1 MCSFPYKIKQCRISL
16 TLSCYEKSKEQI
28 INMNLSRFQDY
39 GISDAG
45 QFIAIY
51 EDNTYEKF
59 PLKQMAKRQYPLYIG
74 EHTIAGTFHVSTDP
88 ERPKFSFN
96 IYDENLEKT
105 TIKINGWNCSKFMHW
120 YYNGEWVRELT
131 LLDPIG
137 EPRTIRLSDKFRTN
151 ERDLEAITHLIEDIK
166 DFSWLKCWESYDLF
180 QDNTKLRKKVK
191 ALKLKIRELKSAN

>member
-1 MCSFPYKIKQCRISL
+1 
-16 TLSCYEKSKEQI
+16 
-28 INMNLSRFQDY
+28 MNLSRFQDY